1 MSQGLGIP
9 NIHLSSSD
17 TSEDNDD
24 PRLSEIRIVVNTPI
38 IITGDGNQLSIDTAV
53 NASRVAAAVTTAL
66 RSMSSPAG
74 GVPMIDGDGRP
85 RPIYFEVTAEIKVE
99 GSNNVVGD
107 KAVLSNGVLGQIFRK
122 EGDDSGVAEEEGK
135 TKLKRERDDS
145 NELAVDSKK
154 RVRRE

>member
-9 NIHLSSSD
+9 QVHLDDSD
-17 TSEDNDD
+17 NEEDD

-38 IITGDGNQLSIDTAV
+38 LITGDGNQLSIDTAV

-66 RSMSSPAG
+66 KSMSSPAG

-99 GSNNVVGD
+99 GSNNLVGD

-122 EGDDSGVAEEEGK
+122 EGDDSGVVEEEGK

-145 NELAVDSKK
+145 NGLEVDSKK